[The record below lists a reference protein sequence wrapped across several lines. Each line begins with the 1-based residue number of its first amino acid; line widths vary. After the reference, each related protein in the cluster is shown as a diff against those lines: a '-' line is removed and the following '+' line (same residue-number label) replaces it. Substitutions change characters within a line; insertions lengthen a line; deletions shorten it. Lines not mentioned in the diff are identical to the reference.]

1 MKCKCGLPAT
11 RLRVKKDGATKGRH
25 FFKCPV
31 HVCEYFEWDPV
42 EMELLKKS
50 HLKEPEVSPEMNRMK
65 EEMEMA
71 KKELSIREGSLKERE
86 DSVLMMQ
93 QSLHEGARNL
103 VGTVVEQAEQRHQE
117 VMESQQMQHQ
127 SQLEQLQ
134 NQLFWLTALA
144 GESRVEEVMK
154 DPEKSQEVMRQAVEL
169 RQKMMTGA
177 QTEGQ
182 VPE

>member
-1 MKCKCGLPAT
+1 
-11 RLRVKKDGATKGRH
+11 
-25 FFKCPV
+25 
-31 HVCEYFEWDPV
+31 
-42 EMELLKKS
+42 
-50 HLKEPEVSPEMNRMK
+50 
-65 EEMEMA
+65 
-71 KKELSIREGSLKERE
+71 
-86 DSVLMMQ
+86 
-93 QSLHEGARNL
+93 
-103 VGTVVEQAEQRHQE
+103 
-117 VMESQQMQHQ
+117 MESQQMQHQ